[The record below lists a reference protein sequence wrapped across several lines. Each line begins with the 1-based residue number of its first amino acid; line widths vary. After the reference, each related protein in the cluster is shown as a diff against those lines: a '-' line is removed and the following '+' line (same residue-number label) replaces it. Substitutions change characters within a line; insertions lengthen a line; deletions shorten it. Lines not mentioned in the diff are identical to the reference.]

1 MPKIAT
7 LITAATLGCA
17 AIAVQAATHS
27 QNTTARSAQV
37 QPAAVE
43 ALEKMSA
50 YLHTVPA
57 FLVTVQTQSNDV
69 DAYGQLITLNGNATY
84 KVRRPNAF
92 SVDLALPNL
101 AGQYVYDGKTMSVYD
116 AKANYYTRFPTP
128 STIGPTLALAEQ
140 KYGATVPLVD
150 LFNWSAGD
158 DHAKALTSAHF
169 VGKSKVEGQSTNH
182 YAFRQPGK
190 DWEIWIADGA
200 KPLPVRLTIVTR
212 NDPAKPQFQADFAWN
227 TAPQF
232 APGAFAFTPPPNVP
246 AKSVNPIQ

>member
-7 LITAATLGCA
+7 LITAATFGCA
-17 AIAVQAATHS
+17 AIAVQSAAPA
-27 QNTTARSAQV
+27 ARSAQV

-50 YLHTVPA
+50 YLHTIPA
-57 FLVTVQTQSNDV
+57 FMVTVRTQSDDV
-69 DAYGQLITLNGNATY
+69 DAYGQLVTLNGNATY

-92 SVDLALPNL
+92 SVNLALPNL

-116 AKANYYTRFPTP
+116 AKANYYTKIKAPP
-128 STIGPTLALAEQ
+128 TIGETLALAEQ

-169 VGKSKVEGQSTNH
+169 VGKSQVEGQSANH

-190 DWEIWIADGA
+190 DWQIWIADGA
-200 KPLPVRLTIVTR
+200 KPLPLRVTIVPR
-212 NDPAKPQFQADFAWN
+212 NDPAKPQFQANLAWN
-227 TAPQF
+227 TVPQF
-232 APGAFAFTPPPNVP
+232 APGAFTFTPPPNVP
-246 AKSVNPIQ
+246 AKDVHPIH